1 MAVQALLDKGANI
14 DQADHS
20 GQTALHGAASWGWN
34 DLVKTLAERHANL
47 VAKDARG
54 RTAADVAL
62 GSASSSGRA
71 SAEAHPETAA
81 LLRQLMANRAQPIAI
96 NGPIT
101 RY

>member
-1 MAVQALLDKGANI
+1 VQALLDKGANVNET
-14 DQADHS
+14 DHS

-34 DLVKTLAERHANL
+34 DLVKTLADRHANL
-47 VAKDARG
+47 MAKDARG

-81 LLRQLMANRAQPIAI
+81 LLHQLMANEAQPIAT
-96 NGPIT
+96 NRPLT
-101 RY
+101 QY